1 MKTLI
6 LGANGM
12 LGSMTERVLSKKME
26 MTVLSTSSHGNGAS
40 FSFNVLTDSIDD
52 LVSEVKPDYIVNAI
66 GVIKPRIDEKDTHSV
81 FEAVSINSAF
91 PHLLN
96 KVAEKYNAFVI
107 QIATDCVYSGKEGNY
122 NENSLHDPLDVYGK
136 SKSLGEVNSENFLNI
151 RASIIGPEVGR
162 SQSLLE
168 WFKGQDES
176 LRLKGFSNHM
186 WNGVTTLQFAKVCAS
201 LISEEAKIYGIFH
214 FVPANMISKY
224 DLLQSLNREYC
235 GGTRD
240 IESVIVNPAVDR
252 TLSTIFHET
261 NKTLW
266 SLAGYQNIPTVG
278 EMVKELAQFSSE

>member
-26 MTVLSTSSHGNGAS
+26 MTVLSTSSNGNGAS

>member
-26 MTVLSTSSHGNGAS
+26 MTVLSTSSNGNGAS

-136 SKSLGEVNSENFLNI
+136 SKSLGEVKSKNFLNI

-201 LISEEAKIYGIFH
+201 LISEEAKIYGTFH
-214 FVPANMISKY
+214 FVPANIISKY
-224 DLLQSLNREYC
+224 DLLQSLNKEYC

-240 IESVIVNPAVDR
+240 VESVIVNPAVDR

>member
-26 MTVLSTSSHGNGAS
+26 MTVLSTSSNGNGAS

-224 DLLQSLNREYC
+224 DLLQSLNKEYS

>member
-1 MKTLI
+1 
-6 LGANGM
+6 M

-26 MTVLSTSSHGNGAS
+26 MTVLSTSSNGNGAS

>member
-201 LISEEAKIYGIFH
+201 LISEEAKIYGTFH

-224 DLLQSLNREYC
+224 DLLQSLNKEYS

>member
-12 LGSMTERVLSKKME
+12 LGSMTEKVLSKKME
-26 MTVLSTSSHGNGAS
+26 MTVLSTSSNGNGAS